1 MMRIGIWVVALTV
14 VATSSTAQIPTANG
28 IRSEPVPPPSA
39 AAAGEIVAPQ
49 TYDRTMVAP
58 DTLSAVI
65 DTLNDPTHE
74 RAYQAALADIRETLV
89 KQRVA
94 ALIMIYK
101 QHLIEQAA
109 AALGEVSNL
118 QDVDQ
123 QTRIYLKA
131 LELHHQPLTLP
142 PLPPGYHS
150 DGMPKTPDSVMR
162 AQQKLIR

>member
-1 MMRIGIWVVALTV
+1 MRIGLLVMTILLVV
-14 VATSSTAQIPTANG
+14 TSAMAQIPTANG
-28 IRSEPVPPPSA
+28 IESVREPSRSDSIEPV
-39 AAAGEIVAPQ
+39 VAPQ

-74 RAYQAALADIRETLV
+74 RAYRAALAEIRETLV

-101 QHLIEQAA
+101 QRIIEQAT
-109 AALGEVSNL
+109 AALGGVSNL

-123 QTRIYLKA
+123 QTRIFLKA
-131 LELHHQPLTLP
+131 LELHQQPLTLP
-142 PLPPGYHS
+142 TLPPGYHAN
-150 DGMPKTPDSVMR
+150 GMPKTPASVMR
-162 AQQKLIR
+162 TQQKLIR